1 MPLRD
6 YLKERLYLR
15 LACCVS
21 STVRGA
27 GYLDPSLVLCFCA
40 DYLLLR
46 VVVANGLLPAAIRV
60 RFRAHSQPA
69 DPLRVYLLAVL

>member
-1 MPLRD
+1 MAG
-6 YLKERLYLR
+6 YLLPSL
-15 LACCVS
+15 
-21 STVRGA
+21 VRGA

-69 DPLRVYLLAVL
+69 DPLRVYLLAMLLL